1 MKKINQGKMFK
12 HVNFLFKTLC
22 VLIVVT
28 RTKLEDPCKSPSK
41 EYCGLVPVTYNSPL
55 NPLIQGKCCFGL
67 KEGEEDQG
75 ETCHY
80 EDNLSYDKILTSGLT
95 CNTLLETCALSKPST
110 LDDKGACIY
119 KMVEAPYSCC
129 FIKYRY
135 QAFCLPI
142 NLKDKKIFKETQYKL
157 RTYYGWEDGGKIDII
172 CGRGTFN
179 KVGKMFLMLAVLFLF

>member
-1 MKKINQGKMFK
+1 MKKINQRKMFN
-12 HVNFLFKTLC
+12 HVNFLFKTIC

-28 RTKLEDPCKSPSK
+28 GIQLEDPCRSSTNK
-41 EYCGLVPVTYNSPL
+41 ETCGLQPLYNTPL
-55 NPLIQGKCCFGL
+55 NALFQGKCCYGI
-67 KEGEEDQG
+67 KEGETE

-80 EDNLSYDKILTSGLT
+80 EEDLSYDKILTSGLT
-95 CNTLLETCALSKPST
+95 CNTFLEACATKKPST

-119 KMVEAPYSCC
+119 QMVEAPYSCC

-142 NLKDKKIFKETQYKL
+142 NLKDKKIFKETKYKM
-157 RTYYGWEDGGKIDII
+157 RTYFGWEDGGDIDII